1 VEEMEIP
8 QATADTY
15 SDGTLSLIAVKR
27 PRLEGWREVPT
38 DGLPVVRHKG
48 APVRAFF
55 HEASSLAVLSAVEF
69 IDDGKVDGPEYHLSI
84 SRQHRTLGTRR
95 CSSNEARWVLK
106 QFGIEEA
113 IEDNHVPG
121 GRVRNFWRPVADPMV
136 GRECLCVE
144 SEPAIV
150 EDKGDFVWRAA

>member
-1 VEEMEIP
+1 MS
-8 QATADTY
+8 DTY
-15 SDGTLSLIAVKR
+15 SDGTLSLVAVKR
-27 PRLEGWREVPT
+27 PRLPGWREVPT
-38 DGLPVVRHKG
+38 DGLPAGRAG
-48 APVRAFF
+48 APIRAFF
-55 HEASSLAVLSAVEF
+55 HAESSLAVLSAVEF

-113 IEDNHVPG
+113 TEDNHVPHG
-121 GRVRNFWRPVADPMV
+121 LVRNFWRPVADSMV

-144 SEPAIV
+144 GEPAIV
-150 EDKGDFVWRAA
+150 EDKGDFVWRAAP